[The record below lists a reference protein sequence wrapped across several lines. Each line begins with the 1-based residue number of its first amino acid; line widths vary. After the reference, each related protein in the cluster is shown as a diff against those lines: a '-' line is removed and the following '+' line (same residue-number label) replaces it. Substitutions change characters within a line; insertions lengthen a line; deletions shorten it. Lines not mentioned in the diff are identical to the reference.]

1 MHREVRM
8 EHVTELRLR
17 EQRLRAKV
25 RASVAGDRITTD
37 ADRRWIVRE
46 LSSMEM
52 IFESHLGEVARDDRD
67 YERYRLEFELPTFNY
82 LRRTYALFYPEAVA
96 EAVC

>member
-1 MHREVRM
+1 MD
-8 EHVTELRLR
+8 HVTELRLR
-17 EQRLRAKV
+17 ERRLRAKI

-37 ADRRWIVRE
+37 ADRRWMVRE

-52 IFESHLGEVARDDRD
+52 ILERHVAEVARDDRD

-82 LRRTYALFYPEAVA
+82 LRRTYGLFYPEAVA
-96 EAVC
+96 EPVC